1 MGGGCIAPKAAI
13 QSPNSQP
20 TYLPEGSPLGIIRI
34 HVRIMQARHAR
45 PTSPAFGLRSSS
57 RFGRLVATLKNGSL
71 PVRPCWGA
79 PRPSACG
86 MTTMIGYLRV
96 STEEQAAS
104 GLGLEAQRETIERY
118 ADSHG
123 WGIVWHVDEGLSAKS
138 LDRPQL
144 QDALTRL
151 HVTPKRRDVHGIV
164 VAKLDRLSR
173 SVHDFSGI
181 LKLASTRK
189 WAVVAID
196 LGVDT
201 STPTGKL
208 VANVMMSVAEWE
220 REVIGERTSA
230 AMQAA
235 KRQGRHMG
243 RVSVLP
249 EATGRRLMMLRATS
263 TLAATADA
271 LNSEGVVTATG
282 RRWSPNTV
290 SKTHARLRSLR
301 SAESSPQTGSSG

>member
-1 MGGGCIAPKAAI
+1 
-13 QSPNSQP
+13 
-20 TYLPEGSPLGIIRI
+20 
-34 HVRIMQARHAR
+34 
-45 PTSPAFGLRSSS
+45 
-57 RFGRLVATLKNGSL
+57 
-71 PVRPCWGA
+71 
-79 PRPSACG
+79 

-96 STEEQAAS
+96 STEEQSSS
-104 GLGLEAQRETIERY
+104 GLGLDAQRDTIQRY
-118 ADSHG
+118 ADAHG
-123 WGIVWHVDEGLSAKS
+123 WDMVWYVDEGLSAKS

-144 QDALTRL
+144 QAALTRL
-151 HVTPKRRDVHGIV
+151 HVPPKRRDVDGIV

-181 LKLASTRK
+181 LKRAAARK

-235 KRQGRHMG
+235 KRAGKHMG

-249 EATGRRLMMLRATS
+249 EATGRACWPCALLTRWQPPPIPSTPRGSPPPRASPGRVTPWPRCS
-263 TLAATADA
+263 SASVPLSDA
-271 LNSEGVVTATG
+271 LVQRLQARVRG
-282 RRWSPNTV
+282 RRQFPPLALVNLLDEV
-290 SKTHARLRSLR
+290 SRV
-301 SAESSPQTGSSG
+301 

>member
-1 MGGGCIAPKAAI
+1 MG
-13 QSPNSQP
+13 
-20 TYLPEGSPLGIIRI
+20 PL
-34 HVRIMQARHAR
+34 QAK
-45 PTSPAFGLRSSS
+45 SS
-57 RFGRLVATLKNGSL
+57 FV
-71 PVRPCWGA
+71 
-79 PRPSACG
+79 
-86 MTTMIGYLRV
+86 TTMIGYLRV
-96 STEEQAAS
+96 STEEQANS
-104 GLGLEAQRETIERY
+104 GLGLEAQRETIKRY
-118 ADSHG
+118 ADAHG
-123 WGIVWHVDEGLSAKS
+123 WDVIWYVDEGLSANS

-144 QDALTRL
+144 QAALTRL
-151 HVTPKRRDVHGIV
+151 RVIPKRRDVDGTV

-181 LKLASTRK
+181 LKLAAARK

-235 KRQGRHMG
+235 KRAGRHMG
-243 RVSVLP
+243 RVSALP
-249 EATGRRLMMLRATS
+249 EETGARLLELRRTL

-271 LNSEGVVTATG
+271 LNAQGFTTATG
-282 RRWSPNTV
+282 SRWTENSAC
-290 SKTHARLRSLR
+290 KAHKRLL
-301 SAESSPQTGSSG
+301 TD

>member
-1 MGGGCIAPKAAI
+1 
-13 QSPNSQP
+13 
-20 TYLPEGSPLGIIRI
+20 
-34 HVRIMQARHAR
+34 
-45 PTSPAFGLRSSS
+45 
-57 RFGRLVATLKNGSL
+57 
-71 PVRPCWGA
+71 
-79 PRPSACG
+79 

-96 STEEQAAS
+96 STEEQANS
-104 GLGLEAQRETIERY
+104 GLGLYAQRDTTQRY
-118 ADSHG
+118 ADAHG
-123 WGIVWHVDEGLSAKS
+123 WDVIWYVDEGLSAKS

-144 QDALTRL
+144 QAALTRL
-151 HVTPKRRDVHGIV
+151 HVIPKRRDVDGIV

-181 LKLASTRK
+181 LKLAAARK

-235 KRQGRHMG
+235 KRAGKHMG
-243 RVSVLP
+243 RVSTLP
-249 EATGRRLMMLRATS
+249 QATGERLLALRATH
-263 TLAATADA
+263 TLAATAA
-271 LNSEGVVTATG
+271 QLNAEGVTTATG
-282 RRWSPNTV
+282 GAWSANSV
-290 SKTHARLRSLR
+290 SKVQTRLLAAEAG
-301 SAESSPQTGSSG
+301 SA